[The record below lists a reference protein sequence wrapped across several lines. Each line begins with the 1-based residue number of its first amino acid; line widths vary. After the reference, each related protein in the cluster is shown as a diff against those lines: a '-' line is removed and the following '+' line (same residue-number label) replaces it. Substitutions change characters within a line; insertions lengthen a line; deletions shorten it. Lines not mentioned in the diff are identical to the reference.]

1 MFGNNPRLYLV
12 LAWSL
17 VLSIIILSILPG
29 SSIPKFDLLNFLA
42 IDKIGHLMFYGMAAW
57 SFLKY
62 FSLKYQSV
70 PLLKIGVLLFLLGVL
85 LELLQYSMHQGRS
98 FDLLDVLTNGLGVYC
113 GLNYFEK
120 IIAHILGI
128 LIRKKNQ

>member
-17 VLSIIILSILPG
+17 VLSIILLSILPG
-29 SSIPKFDLLNFLA
+29 NSIPKFNLLNLLA
-42 IDKIGHLMFYGMAAW
+42 IDKIGHLIFYGTAAW

-62 FSLKYQSV
+62 FSLKYQSA

-85 LELLQYSMHQGRS
+85 LECLQNYMHLGRN
-98 FDLLDVLTNGLGVYC
+98 FDILDVLANGAGVFC
-113 GLNYFEK
+113 GLLCFERIMIFISK
-120 IIAHILGI
+120 T
-128 LIRKKNQ
+128 K